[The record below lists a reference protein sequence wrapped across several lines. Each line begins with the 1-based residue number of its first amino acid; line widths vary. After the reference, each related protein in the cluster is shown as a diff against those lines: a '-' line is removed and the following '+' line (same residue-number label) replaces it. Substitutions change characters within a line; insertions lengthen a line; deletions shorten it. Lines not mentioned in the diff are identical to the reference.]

1 MKNKKQTSKSGLN
14 IKLIKSYQ
22 IKKIYGKAI
31 IKQKAYQTNLTLTL
45 DSNNS
50 TKTDLRTKM
59 VKKSVLVIQIQ
70 HKRKIKK

>member
-22 IKKIYGKAI
+22 LKKIYGKAI
-31 IKQKAYQTNLTLTL
+31 IKQKVYQTNPTLIP
-45 DSNNS
+45 DFNNS
-50 TKTDLRTKM
+50 TKTDLEIKV

-70 HKRKIKK
+70 HKRRIKK